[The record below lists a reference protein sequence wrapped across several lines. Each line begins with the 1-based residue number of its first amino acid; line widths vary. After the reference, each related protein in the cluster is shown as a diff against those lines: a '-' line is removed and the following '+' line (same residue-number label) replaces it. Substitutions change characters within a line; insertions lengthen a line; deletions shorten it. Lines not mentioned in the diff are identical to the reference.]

1 MTANRTTGDAPLD
14 VSFWADIT
22 GGESPFEILWDFGD
36 GVNSDQGKV
45 NHTFSAGVY
54 EVVLQVADNDGDTLE
69 RSIQIVATEPPVID
83 NLTGYLVYSG
93 QLEPITKGM
102 VATIE
107 FIGTASGGE
116 GPYTFTWQ
124 FGDSTMDNGSIV
136 LHEYAK
142 EGEFAIRLTIE
153 DSAGRTLQLEDT
165 INITANEDEDNGD
178 ISQTQEGLD
187 EDDSNFDIYATGTGV
202 IGLLLIFGL
211 FGRKRRES
219 FLEAERRKM
228 HGEGS
233 IWDER

>member
-1 MTANRTTGDAPLD
+1 M
-14 VSFWADIT
+14 
-22 GGESPFEILWDFGD
+22 E
-36 GVNSDQGKV
+36 
-45 NHTFSAGVY
+45 
-54 EVVLQVADNDGDTLE
+54 
-69 RSIQIVATEPPVID
+69 
-83 NLTGYLVYSG
+83 
-93 QLEPITKGM
+93 
-102 VATIE
+102 
-107 FIGTASGGE
+107 
-116 GPYTFTWQ
+116 
-124 FGDSTMDNGSIV
+124 NGSIV

-165 INITANEDEDNGD
+165 INITANVDEDNGE

-187 EDDSNFDIYATGTGV
+187 EGDSNFDIYATGTGV